1 MKKMQY
7 ETVNIIQYYN
17 SAASNSA
24 TLKTLK
30 SGNSLV

>member
-1 MKKMQY
+1 MKKVQHEIVKIMQY
-7 ETVNIIQYYN
+7 WN

-30 SGNSLV
+30 SRTSLV